1 MTADPLTSASA
12 TTAWVVT
19 LNKPFYPL
27 YVWWVAG
34 SGVWTSM
41 FTWVALPAFAALPYV
56 ARRWPIAARAGL
68 PLAGMAD
75 TALSTELFGQN
86 SGVEAFFVP
95 CAALASLSFTAA
107 EAWTSRALVALVF
120 VVFVAMHLAAPAG
133 LYPWPPSEVAALSK
147 LNLLSA
153 ASLTAFVGLRFA
165 SAR

>member
-1 MTADPLTSASA
+1 MPSDPLTSASV

-41 FTWVALPAFAALPYV
+41 FTLVALPAFAALPYV
-56 ARRWPIAARAGL
+56 ARRWPLAARAGL
-68 PLAGMAD
+68 PLVGVAD
-75 TALSTELFGQN
+75 TALSTQLFGQN

-95 CAALASLSFTAA
+95 CAALAALSFTPA
-107 EAWTSRALVALVF
+107 EAWTSRALTALVF
-120 VVFVAMHLAAPAG
+120 LVFVAMHLAAPAG
-133 LYPWPPSEVAALSK
+133 VYPWPLGEVAALSK

-165 SAR
+165 AAR